1 MTQGFDSL
9 YKVRSTYKAI
19 NGCRAGEGGEE
30 LFETLVLRVVAEGG
44 MAKGVGQSHCRQL
57 VSWCT
62 DTVNRYI
69 DPENP
74 QQQRQQQ
81 QAQQQ
86 AEDSQHD
93 K

>member
-9 YKVRSTYKAI
+9 YKVRSPYKAI
-19 NGCRAGEGGEE
+19 NGWRAGGGVEE
-30 LFETLVLRVVAEGG
+30 LFETLALRVVAEGG
-44 MAKGVGQSHCRQL
+44 KAKGVGQSHCRQL

-74 QQQRQQQ
+74 QQQQRQQE
-81 QAQQQ
+81 QQQ